1 MQSPSKYQYRF
12 FKELEQIILN
22 FVGNYKKSQVAETI
36 SRKKNKVGNIMFP
49 DFKLYYKDLLI
60 NTVQYWHQ
68 NIYIYKNIYIYIYQ
82 WNTI

>member
-1 MQSPSKYQYRF
+1 MQSPSKYQYHF

-22 FVGNYKKSQVAETI
+22 FVWNYKKSQVAETI

-60 NTVQYWHQ
+60 NTVQYWH
-68 NIYIYKNIYIYIYQ
+68 IYIYIYINGTQ
-82 WNTI
+82 YREIN